1 MPLEHPHALNPF
13 YIEEDDQ
20 DPDHP
25 WEGPQMIMHGGQP
38 YDVHAPFYTEGDEP
52 DPDYPWEDK
61 YRHEAVTLGTF
72 IGILG
77 RACLVRVSHIKDLAS
92 AY

>member
-1 MPLEHPHALNPF
+1 MAMPLEHPHALNPF

-61 YRHEAVTLGTF
+61 YVINLF
-72 IGILG
+72 F
-77 RACLVRVSHIKDLAS
+77 SDMKDEITDLKR
-92 AY
+92 Y